1 MAFLKD
7 IEYRD
12 PILTGRFHT
21 NILAVVFSKPITQL
35 IQPFGKGRKA
45 SLLILRTIVGISNT
59 DTGIDPG
66 FVDIKSTAVKTK
78 NFKRPYTNLL
88 RFYSHKTGSD
98 WSSGKIESTLEE
110 ISLRATVM
118 RHSLMP

>member
-1 MAFLKD
+1 MSKD
-7 IEYRD
+7 DCTIVFQDVVNRD
-12 PILTGRFHT
+12 PVFTGRFHT

-66 FVDIKSTAVKTK
+66 FVDIKSTAIEFQD
-78 NFKRPYTNLL
+78 FKRQVTT
-88 RFYSHKTGSD
+88 S
-98 WSSGKIESTLEE
+98 
-110 ISLRATVM
+110 
-118 RHSLMP
+118 